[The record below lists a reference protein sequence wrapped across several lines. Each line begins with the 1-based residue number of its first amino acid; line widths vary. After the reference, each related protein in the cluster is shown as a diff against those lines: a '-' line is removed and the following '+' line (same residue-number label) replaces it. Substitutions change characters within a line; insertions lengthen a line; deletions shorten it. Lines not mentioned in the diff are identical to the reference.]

1 MSAVLR
7 KPKTFKLR
15 SLHSEKKFGVAGRSC
30 EEVLRKGCQRL
41 QLPIPGSR
49 LCLYEDGTE
58 LTGDYFWSAPDNSEL
73 VLLTAGQNWQGCK
86 CWGSWR
92 LMGKWAVLQGLV
104 ASLSPLVAV
113 VSDISRFLSVFQEPH
128 AGVIQ
133 AARQLLW
140 DERAPLRQKLL
151 ADLLGT
157 VSENIAAETRAEDPP
172 WFEGLESRFRSKS
185 GYLRYSCESRIRSY
199 LREVTSGASL
209 VGAEAREEYL
219 RLVGSMQQK
228 LQAAQY
234 NSSYFDRGAKAG
246 RRLCTPEGWFS
257 CQGPFDVD
265 DCTSRHSINPY
276 SNRESR
282 VLFSTWNLD
291 HVIEKKRVVV
301 PALAAAVHDAEG
313 REVDWE
319 YFYRLLFTL
328 ENLKLVH
335 IACHKKTTHKLHCD
349 PSRVYCTPAAPRR
362 KRHARQRL

>member
-1 MSAVLR
+1 MSL
-7 KPKTFKLR
+7 
-15 SLHSEKKFGVAGRSC
+15 
-30 EEVLRKGCQRL
+30 
-41 QLPIPGSR
+41 LP
-49 LCLYEDGTE
+49 
-58 LTGDYFWSAPDNSEL
+58 A
-73 VLLTAGQNWQGCK
+73 
-86 CWGSWR
+86 
-92 LMGKWAVLQGLV
+92 
-104 ASLSPLVAV
+104 
-113 VSDISRFLSVFQEPH
+113 
-128 AGVIQ
+128 
-133 AARQLLW
+133 
-140 DERAPLRQKLL
+140 
-151 ADLLGT
+151 
-157 VSENIAAETRAEDPP
+157 
-172 WFEGLESRFRSKS
+172 GLESRFRSKS

-291 HVIEKKRVVV
+291 HVIEKKRAVV
-301 PALAAAVHDAEG
+301 PTLAAAVHDAEG
-313 REVDWE
+313 RKVDWE

-335 IACHKKTTHKLHCD
+335 IACHKKTSHKLHCD
-349 PSRVYCTPAAPRR
+349 PSRVYCTPGASRR
-362 KRHARQRL
+362 KRPARQRP

>member
-73 VLLTAGQNWQGCK
+73 VLLTAGQTWQGC
-86 CWGSWR
+86 
-92 LMGKWAVLQGLV
+92 
-104 ASLSPLVAV
+104 
-113 VSDISRFLSVFQEPH
+113 
-128 AGVIQ
+128 
-133 AARQLLW
+133 
-140 DERAPLRQKLL
+140 
-151 ADLLGT
+151 
-157 VSENIAAETRAEDPP
+157 
-172 WFEGLESRFRSKS
+172 LESRFRSKS